1 MKNAIILHGISSKP
15 TDFWFPYVGEQ
26 LRSRGYNVW
35 TPNLPQP
42 DAPDIDVV
50 VPFLLQNGTF
60 TSETVVIGHSSGASL
75 ILALLEKLSSSVD
88 CALLVAG
95 FVERG
100 GTRPKE
106 AVKPTVDSYA
116 WDKIRGNAHRIFIIN
131 SVNDPWGCDETQGR
145 IMFDRLGGT
154 MITNH
159 DGHMGSQY
167 YSQPYRE
174 FPLLLSLVDTVA

>member
-15 TDFWFPYVGEQ
+15 SDFWFPYVGEQ
-26 LRSRGYNVW
+26 LRLRGYDVW
-35 TPNLPQP
+35 TPSLPQP
-42 DAPDIDVV
+42 DAPDIAVA
-50 VPFLLQNGTF
+50 VPFLLQSGTF
-60 TSETVVIGHSSGASL
+60 TPETIIIGHSSGASL
-75 ILALLEKLSSSVD
+75 ILSLLEQLSAPIA
-88 CALLVAG
+88 CAILVAG

-100 GTRPKE
+100 GKRPDD
-106 AVKPTVDSYA
+106 AVKPSVDAYD
-116 WDKIRGNAHRIFIIN
+116 WPKMRGNAHRFYFIH
-131 SVNDPWGCDETQGR
+131 SVNDPWGCDVTQGR

-174 FPLLLSLVDTVA
+174 FPLLIGLVDAVA